1 MVLREYPASLPF
13 VVLISPAENDVR
25 LYPEGKKQTGRIR
38 SRKMEGLNH
47 EIKGYGTYS
56 AGY

>member
-1 MVLREYPASLPF
+1 MVLREEPASLPF

-25 LYPEGKKQTGRIR
+25 LYPAGKMQTAVPEQKDGGI
-38 SRKMEGLNH
+38 NH

>member
-1 MVLREYPASLPF
+1 MEYPASLPF